1 MLRNLEDGIAGKPN
15 QFYPHPIAYNCL
27 PHIDVFMDNGYTK
40 EEMKMIQETRKIL
53 GLSEDV
59 AITATCVRVP
69 VFNSHS
75 VEINVTSKRYNT

>member
-1 MLRNLEDGIAGKPN
+1 MYCHISTYFLE
-15 QFYPHPIAYNCL
+15 
-27 PHIDVFMDNGYTK
+27 NGYTK

-53 GLSEDV
+53 GLSDDV

-75 VEINVTSKRYNT
+75 VEINVTFEKIQHLKKFVRF